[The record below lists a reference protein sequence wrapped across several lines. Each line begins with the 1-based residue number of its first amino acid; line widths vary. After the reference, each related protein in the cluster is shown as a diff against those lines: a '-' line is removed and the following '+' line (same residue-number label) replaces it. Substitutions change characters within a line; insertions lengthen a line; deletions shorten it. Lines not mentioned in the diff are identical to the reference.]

1 MEDPTPKSM
10 RFWEQAEEEKR
21 EQKAAGT
28 YVPAPFEGVEL
39 HQKYDQERFRFA
51 QLPFRSQFWLLM
63 LAFGKGGFIVFLPIS
78 LFVHLLAVVDSRR
91 SWWEET
97 SDLLLSVYP
106 VFLGIPLLLWL
117 IGHIIVNYFPRIWFR
132 PPKGPLWELNRR
144 TGLVTLFD
152 YKRFK
157 KDGVIDE
164 RVAPFHEFDAYM
176 TTTPDRH
183 GPMHGLLLCH
193 RYGDIQIN
201 LNSLFCPDD
210 MTHKPCALWD
220 YLQNFMDISRPLP
233 DLPCHEPYRHL
244 DPITAEHDRKYG
256 RKQHYWMNMDDDTF
270 KAKVN
275 EMSYRIATIDTL
287 IRPNLMARHV
297 VYSD

>member
-1 MEDPTPKSM
+1 
-10 RFWEQAEEEKR
+10 
-21 EQKAAGT
+21 
-28 YVPAPFEGVEL
+28 
-39 HQKYDQERFRFA
+39 
-51 QLPFRSQFWLLM
+51 WL
-63 LAFGKGGFIVFLPIS
+63 
-78 LFVHLLAVVDSRR
+78 
-91 SWWEET
+91 T
-97 SDLLLSVYP
+97 
-106 VFLGIPLLLWL
+106 
-117 IGHIIVNYFPRIWFR
+117 GHIIVNYFPRIWFR

-193 RYGDIQIN
+193 RYDDIQIN

-233 DLPCHEPYRHL
+233 DLPRHEPYRHL
-244 DPITAEHDRKYG
+244 DPITAEHDRKYS
-256 RKQHYWMNMDDDTF
+256 RKQRYWMNMDDDTF

-297 VYSD
+297 IYSD